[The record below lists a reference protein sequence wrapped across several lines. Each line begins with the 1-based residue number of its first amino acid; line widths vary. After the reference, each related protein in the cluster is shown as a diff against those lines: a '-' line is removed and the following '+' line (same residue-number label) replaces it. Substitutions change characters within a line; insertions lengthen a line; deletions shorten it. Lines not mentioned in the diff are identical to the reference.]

1 MKKRKCLYA
10 VVSSMKDNPDNV
22 FESYFFTDELLGEKD
37 FETLWL
43 RLLKIDKF
51 KVFKVVFIGMVHPSS
66 KSVVMDL
73 LRSPEDKE
81 E

>member
-10 VVSSMKDNPDNV
+10 VVSSVKSNPDYL
-22 FESYFFTDELLGEKD
+22 FESYFFTDELLSEKD
-37 FETLWL
+37 IESLWL

-51 KVFKVVFIGMVHPSS
+51 KVFKLIYVGMVNPSS
-66 KSVVMDL
+66 KSEVIDL
-73 LRSPEDKE
+73 LRSAKDKE